1 MLPTVKHC
9 CKIRLTR
16 LHVYILPDLSIGCLV
31 FPICFEK
38 PYSVWKKCL
47 FSSPELEHQT
57 VCTQANADT
66 QASQWNLSSLQKHS
80 FHLSAAGSWISMR
93 CFPAGEWELL
103 LAEQSLCP
111 LRIALQFLSA
121 CDSSLFFT
129 NWIKSLCLVSVT
141 APTLWN
147 VDLWQTVW
155 HCSKLQG
162 RQFCIPAAFLIF
174 LKTRYLYCK
183 PFPISMATKHS
194 PPRPHIQ
201 VQSFSIPFQL
211 RFHNSLILFF
221 LSKHNTGNKAL
232 QCYGGK
238 HSWV

>member
-16 LHVYILPDLSIGCLV
+16 LHLHTSWFIHWMPC
-31 FPICFEK
+31 FPNLLWETIFC
-38 PYSVWKKCL
+38 VKKCL

-174 LKTRYLYCK
+174 
-183 PFPISMATKHS
+183 SED
-194 PPRPHIQ
+194 
-201 VQSFSIPFQL
+201 
-211 RFHNSLILFF
+211 
-221 LSKHNTGNKAL
+221 
-232 QCYGGK
+232 
-238 HSWV
+238 